1 MLKWKVISFKPR
13 FLLFHLLKNYQILL
27 EYSVWMLQALF
38 KRENKDTCPLNI
50 KSPWVYILEVFMLVD
65 LRKVN

>member
-1 MLKWKVISFKPR
+1 
-13 FLLFHLLKNYQILL
+13 
-27 EYSVWMLQALF
+27 MLQALF